1 VDNKVE
7 VKFVIWANWCD
18 WKQEC
23 DYSIS
28 DSVSTDMSTHGWY
41 KVGEYS
47 VTVPAVTKEMIAPIF
62 VAGAEATIK
71 EIRLTAERKI
81 AEIEN
86 NLQAF
91 LAIEHKGDSDVPV

>member
-1 VDNKVE
+1 MDNKVE
-7 VKFVIWANWCD
+7 VKFVVWANWRD
-18 WKQEC
+18 WKQAC
-23 DYSIS
+23 DYSIC
-28 DSVSTDMSTHGWY
+28 DNPNLDMTSHGWY

-47 VTVPAVTKEMIAPIF
+47 VTVPAVTKERIAPIF

>member
-1 VDNKVE
+1 MDNKVE
-7 VKFVIWANWCD
+7 VKFVIWAIWRD

-23 DYSIS
+23 DYSIC
-28 DSVSTDMSTHGWY
+28 DNIDTDMTSHGWY

-47 VTVPAVTKEMIAPIF
+47 VTVPAVTKEMMAPIF

-81 AEIEN
+81 AEVEDS
-86 NLQAF
+86 LQRF
-91 LAIEHKGDSDVPV
+91 LALTNQGDSDVPV